1 MTIPSPVAVGP
12 RARVARVVSAGTTSS
27 STGGAPRWRL
37 YVAIG
42 TIILAAIFILQNSQE
57 VSVDFFFTTT
67 ETPLVFALLFAAI
80 LGFIIG
86 LALPRL
92 RRPKRHD

>member
-1 MTIPSPVAVGP
+1 M
-12 RARVARVVSAGTTSS
+12 SAGTSPGT
-27 STGGAPRWRL
+27 TGGSPRWRL

-42 TIILAAIFILQNSQE
+42 AVILAAIFILQNSQE
-57 VSVDFFFTTT
+57 VSVDFIVTTT

-86 LALPRL
+86 LALPRF
-92 RRPKRHD
+92 RQPRAK